1 MAGGGRWQAM
11 RGMIYPRTC
20 MRFTT
25 NSLISTF
32 AIAVTSIAALAQET
46 QKPVQPALP
55 DAPQATAAALI
66 HPNGPTVVMDTSM
79 GRITCQFFQ
88 KEAPKTVA
96 NFIALAE
103 GTKDWTDP
111 QTHQKMHNKSLYD
124 GTIFHRVIPEFMIQG
139 GDPIGAGTGD
149 PGYTFEDEFNP
160 DLNFDVPGRLAM
172 ANSGPNTNGSQFFI
186 TEVPTEHLNQKH
198 TIFGQCD
205 EPSINVV
212 KAMARVQRDDSDKP
226 VTPVVLKKVTIV
238 PEGQAIPPD
247 PAPASQPSTTPQP

>member
-1 MAGGGRWQAM
+1 M
-11 RGMIYPRTC
+11 RLRT
-20 MRFTT
+20 
-25 NSLISTF
+25 NLLISTF
-32 AIAVTSIAALAQET
+32 AIAVTTIAALAQET
-46 QKPVQPALP
+46 QKPVEPALP

-66 HPNGPTVVMDTSM
+66 RPNGPTLVMDTSM

-111 QTHQKMHNKSLYD
+111 QTHQKIHNKSLYN
-124 GTIFHRVIPEFMIQG
+124 GTIFHRVIPDFMIQG
-139 GDPIGAGTGD
+139 GDPIGTGTGD

-212 KAMARVQRDDSDKP
+212 KAIARVQRDDNDKP
-226 VTPVVLKKVTIV
+226 VTPVILQKVTIV
-238 PEGQAIPPD
+238 PEGQAVPPN

>member
-1 MAGGGRWQAM
+1 MNFKVSFIA
-11 RGMIYPRTC
+11 P
-20 MRFTT
+20 
-25 NSLISTF
+25 
-32 AIAVTSIAALAQET
+32 IAVAAFAAAALAQDT
-46 QKPVQPALP
+46 SKPAEPLP

-66 HPNGPTVVMDTSM
+66 QPNGPTVVMDTSM

-88 KEAPKTVA
+88 KQAPKTVA
-96 NFIALAE
+96 NFIGLAQ

-111 QTHQKMHNKSLYD
+111 QSKKTMHGKPLYD

-139 GDPIGAGTGD
+139 GDPAGTGAGD
-149 PGYTFEDEFNP
+149 PGFSFEDEFNP

-186 TEVPTEHLNQKH
+186 TEVPTEHLNQHH

-205 EPSINVV
+205 APGINVV
-212 KAMARVQRDDSDKP
+212 KTIARVERDENDKP

-238 PEGQAIPPD
+238 PEGQPLP
-247 PAPASQPSTTPQP
+247 PAPGAATQAPATPQ

>member
-1 MAGGGRWQAM
+1 MAGAARWQAM

-20 MRFTT
+20 MRLRT
-25 NSLISTF
+25 NLLISTL
-32 AIAVTSIAALAQET
+32 AIAVTTIAALAQET
-46 QKPVQPALP
+46 QKPVEPALP

-66 HPNGPTVVMDTSM
+66 RPNGPTVVMDTSM

-111 QTHQKMHNKSLYD
+111 QTHQKIHNKSLYN
-124 GTIFHRVIPEFMIQG
+124 GTIFHRVIPDFMIQG
-139 GDPIGAGTGD
+139 GDPIGTGTGD